1 MTDFYGGD
9 AAIRMRLGFDGLFQF
24 LLILVMKE
32 VKTKM
37 KKNLSLFLCAALLF
51 TAFPAFSPSVRAE
64 GTLSYESG
72 SGTAEDPYRIATAAQ
87 FESIFSDTA
96 NGAYHYLQVADIDLS
111 VLGASHNPGTL
122 QLSGSYRGET
132 DPEKGI
138 THRVIH
144 WGNTS
149 ATTNYYGL
157 FYNIA
162 AAGVV
167 ENIGVTGSINN
178 TNSSGYVG
186 GLTGVNYGT
195 IRNCYSAADVSG
207 TNSVG
212 GIAGN
217 NFGHISDCHASGNIT
232 ASSNYAGGI
241 AGQCETRKVEGPDI
255 QRCYATGTVSAKTYA
270 GGIIGM
276 VGTKANT
283 AAYTFTIA
291 DCYFTGLISGGRS
304 GGILGSA
311 PNGAVDGDVT
321 VVIKNCYSLN
331 PALAKEKIYG
341 YGVRTTDAYAGK
353 KHMNVTNNYFF
364 VCEGNGYIAGDS
376 RGKGLA
382 LADLTGPELSASLV
396 GFDSS
401 VWGFLVPG
409 GEESYKFPQLINN
422 PHVVPI
428 TDANITNN
436 IGKLSAPTVSSTETM
451 ADGRILVT
459 VDDSAITA
467 QNDTAL
473 SYTVQVKNQAGV
485 TIGKATSR
493 NSAEAQPNL
502 VNITDIIR
510 GVEGDYQISVKADNG
525 YKNNGSDFGAEKNFT
540 YTKESA
546 GEQLAT
552 PVVSGYAYNPDT
564 KAYSVSWSAVTG
576 ASSYLVTIGDKTVPA
591 TTNTLDIT
599 SHVLTDGDYM
609 VTVKAVSADGKESSS
624 SLPYRVSSYYG
635 GGTGDAGDP
644 YKIYTLRHLNNVKHH
659 SDKVFLIMNDID
671 EPVTEPIP
679 TFSGSL
685 IGNNGMKTISLNIET
700 TDVIAAGLIGE
711 LTGNAAIENLELT
724 GSVTANGGTGT
735 ASVNFAGAL
744 AGHASNATGVTIKNC
759 VNKATVTNN
768 GTRKS
773 GFYGTGGLVGYIKN
787 TSVENCVNEGTV
799 YAKVNANAGGIIG
812 YSNDASGVITGCVNK
827 GSVMS
832 ENGTI
837 GGIVGGNYGLV
848 RQSANLHAILAYEKS
863 NVGGIAGTS
872 VGQNITGISEC
883 YNAANVIGA
892 DRVGGISGS
901 GAPGAKNITYTV
913 ENSFNTGNVYGT
925 GENVGGIMG
934 FFGHSSRAGNITID
948 SCYDAQKVSMNILG
962 GIQSVTQVPTVTVT
976 NSYYLKDNAT
986 DIAAFRGE
994 AVDEATLAGLITNG
1008 KFAEADWTIL
1018 PGYAYPQLKATPY
1031 TAKMQVVD
1039 TLVKISCGEHGTV
1052 TPSGDQFV
1060 KDGDTITLTITPET
1074 GYRIESVLYNGAEV
1088 PSGTTDET
1096 SIYETSPVTI
1106 HSAIEII
1113 FAEIPPVI
1121 PVLKHSEHVFNMYET
1136 IELPARN
1143 EQGEVTGTLT
1153 ITGPKGITFATLTNA
1168 AGYEIVE
1175 YGMLFSKTAAVP
1187 ELNDGQSTKLKATAP
1202 RNILGQYGMAFYG
1215 AGIREGETYYTRA
1228 YCIYQKEGE
1237 EQPGI
1242 VYADTVSFTP
1252 AGRTAE

>member
-1 MTDFYGGD
+1 
-9 AAIRMRLGFDGLFQF
+9 
-24 LLILVMKE
+24 
-32 VKTKM
+32 M

-51 TAFPAFSPSVRAE
+51 TAFPAFSPSVRAA

-132 DPEKGI
+132 DPEEGI

-241 AGQCETRKVEGPDI
+241 AGQCETRKVAGPDI

-341 YGVRTTDAYAGK
+341 YGVRGDTDYAGK

-364 VCEGNGYIAGDS
+364 VCEGNGYIAGDN

-382 LADLTGPELSASLV
+382 LADLTGPELSASLA

-473 SYTVQVKNQAGV
+473 SYTVQVKNQAGE
-485 TIGKATSR
+485 TIGTATSR

-564 KAYSVSWSAVTG
+564 KAYSVSWSPVTG

-635 GGTGDAGDP
+635 GGTGEEGDE
-644 YKIYTLRHLNNVKHH
+644 YQIYNLRHLNNVKHH
-659 SDKVFLIMNDID
+659 PDKDFLIMNDID

-685 IGNNGMKTISLNIET
+685 IGNGAVVINLAIERTDELSVGLIQDLIGTGYIENIE
-700 TDVIAAGLIGE
+700 LQ
-711 LTGNAAIENLELT
+711 
-724 GSVTANGGTGT
+724 GSVTANGGSTDKSKAT
-735 ASVNFAGAL
+735 VNFVGAL
-744 AGHASNATGVTIKNC
+744 AGQSSSADSIIIKNC

-768 GTRKS
+768 GTRHT
-773 GFYGTGGLVGYIKN
+773 GYYGTGGLVGFIGKN
-787 TSVENCVNEGTV
+787 AVVEGCVNEGTV
-799 YAKVNANAGGIIG
+799 YSKVTANAGGIVG
-812 YSNDASGVITGCVNK
+812 YSNDGTCTVSGCVNR
-827 GSVMS
+827 GSVKS

-837 GGIVGGNYGLV
+837 GGIVGGNYGIV
-848 RQSANLHAILAYEKS
+848 KESANLHAIVAPGAS

-872 VGQNITGISEC
+872 VGRTVTGISKC
-883 YNAANVIGA
+883 YNSANVIGR

-901 GAPGAKNITYTV
+901 GAPGSAGITYTI
-913 ENSFNTGNVYGT
+913 EKSFNTGNIYGT
-925 GENVGGIMG
+925 GSNVGGIMG
-934 FFGHSSRAGNITID
+934 FFGHGSRKGNVVID
-948 SCYDAQKVSMNILG
+948 SCYDAQKVPMNMMT
-962 GIQSVTQVPTVTVT
+962 GIQSEAQVPSVKVT
-976 NSYYLKDNAT
+976 NSYYLNEAGADASGY
-986 DIAAFRGE
+986 RGE
-994 AVDEATLAGLITNG
+994 AVEQAALEALITNG

-1096 SIYETSPVTI
+1096 FIYETSPVTI

-1143 EQGEVTGTLT
+1143 EQGEVTGTLI

-1187 ELNDGQSTKLKATAP
+1187 ELNDGQSTKLKATAS

-1252 AGRTAE
+1252 AGKTAE